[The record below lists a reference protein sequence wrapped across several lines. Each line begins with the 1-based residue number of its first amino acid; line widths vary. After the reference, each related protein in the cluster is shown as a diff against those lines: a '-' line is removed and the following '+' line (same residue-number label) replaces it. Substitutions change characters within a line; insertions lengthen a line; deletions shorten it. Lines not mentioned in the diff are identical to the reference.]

1 MSGEIGSIS
10 APLPF
15 VLQQWTRRWWLSI
28 TTSIK
33 TFPRSVFPTYGFSHL
48 SLRCPSAACG
58 CLQIHGSEDVM
69 VIAPAGF
76 AGVSPKKIQRKSHLG
91 REKEITKKMVFLTDM
106 WWGTDLGL
114 SWFGRP
120 FAPETR
126 LKKGIFPINQ
136 RKMGTACNKARCI
149 HVGLHVSFIPK
160 ASLSLRDHKSSTK
173 SVFIKEKYREFLSFP
188 RGEILMLCGKSRGQA
203 YVWSTTGCCC

>member
-1 MSGEIGSIS
+1 MWLPPNPWIRGCDGGSS
-10 APLPF
+10 SW
-15 VLQQWTRRWWLSI
+15 VCWGLSQKNSEKI
-28 TTSIK
+28 
-33 TFPRSVFPTYGFSHL
+33 
-48 SLRCPSAACG
+48 PSWEG
-58 CLQIHGSEDVM
+58 KRNH
-69 VIAPAGF
+69 
-76 AGVSPKKIQRKSHLG
+76 
-91 REKEITKKMVFLTDM
+91 KKMVFLTDM